1 MTSRMTK
8 RKNDNCGHETKQKQ
22 LIMLNTYIENISF
35 IIGKEFWEI
44 RMILDK
50 KYYRTYD
57 GHRDK
62 QQKQM

>member
-1 MTSRMTK
+1 MIIVDTRQS
-8 RKNDNCGHETKQKQ
+8 KNNWSCWTH
-22 LIMLNTYIENISF
+22 IENISF